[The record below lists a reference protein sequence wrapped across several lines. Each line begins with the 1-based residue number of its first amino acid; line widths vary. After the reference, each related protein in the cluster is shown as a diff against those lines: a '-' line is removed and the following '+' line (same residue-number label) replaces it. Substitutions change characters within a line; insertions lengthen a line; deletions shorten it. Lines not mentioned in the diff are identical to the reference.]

1 MFKIR
6 ISDIH
11 IFSILMC
18 SSTFAIYLAAGIT
31 NDNVSIPA
39 GTSRVLLAGV
49 PPVYGVP
56 MGAENQFLS
65 WKKIV
70 N

>member
-1 MFKIR
+1 
-6 ISDIH
+6 
-11 IFSILMC
+11 MC

-49 PPVYGVP
+49 PPAYGVP